1 MWTNL
6 IAIFSFSIVLAAI
19 IGWIRFKKINPTYYP
34 FVICIWIGLFNE
46 IISYIVIKAGHSN
59 AINSNIYVLIES
71 ILFTLQFKRWGLFQY
86 NKWLFPSLIVL
97 FIITWL
103 AQNFYISRITFFSSE
118 FRILYSFALVLMSI
132 SQLNKILSRE
142 KKSLLKNSIFLIC
155 IGFILYYTYKIIVEA
170 FWVYG
175 LNNSRDFRNNVYLIM
190 AYINLIS
197 NLIYAMAILWTPA
210 KHRFSLPF

>member
-1 MWTNL
+1 ML
-6 IAIFSFSIVLAAI
+6 VDLFVIFSFSIVLAAI
-19 IGWIRFKKINPTYYP
+19 IGGIRFRQINPAYYP
-34 FVICIWIGLFNE
+34 FIICIWIGLANE
-46 IISYIVIKAGHSN
+46 ILSYVVIKAGHSN
-59 AINSNIYVLIES
+59 AINNNIYILIES
-71 ILFTLQFKRWGLFQY
+71 IFFTLQFKRWGLFQY

-97 FIITWL
+97 FLVAWL
-103 AQNFYISRITFFSSE
+103 VQNLYISKITFFRSE

-175 LNNSRDFRNNVYLIM
+175 LNNSRDFRNNVYLIL
-190 AYINLIS
+190 AYINLIA
-197 NLIYAMAILWTPA
+197 NLIYAMAILWTPT
-210 KHRFSLPF
+210 KHRFSLPY

>member
-1 MWTNL
+1 MLSNL
-6 IAIFSFSIVLAAI
+6 IVVFSFSIAIAAI
-19 IGWIRFKKINPTYYP
+19 IGWIRFKKMNPTYYP
-34 FVICIWIGLFNE
+34 FVICIWIGFLNE
-46 IISYIVIKAGHSN
+46 IISYFVIRSGHSN
-59 AINSNIYVLIES
+59 AINNNIYVLVEA

-86 NKWLFPSLIVL
+86 NKWLFPLLIVL

-103 AQNFYISRITFFSSE
+103 AQNFYLSRISFFRSE

>member
-1 MWTNL
+1 MLSKL
-6 IAIFSFSIVLAAI
+6 IVVFSFSIAIAAI

-34 FVICIWIGLFNE
+34 FVICIWIGLLNE
-46 IISYIVIKAGHSN
+46 IISYFVIRSGHSN
-59 AINSNIYVLIES
+59 AINNNIYVLVEA

-86 NKWLFPSLIVL
+86 NRRLFPTLIL
-97 FIITWL
+97 IFIAAWL
-103 AQNFYISRITFFSSE
+103 VQHLYISKITVIRSE

-132 SQLNKILSRE
+132 SQLNKTLSRE

-175 LNNSRDFRNNVYLIM
+175 LNNSRDFRNNVYLIL

>member
-6 IAIFSFSIVLAAI
+6 IAIFSFSIALAAI

-103 AQNFYISRITFFSSE
+103 AQNFYISKITFFSSE